1 MNRPSV
7 ITWRPATTVI
17 LICGLVA
24 LLVYSVVVYAA
35 THFQPTVEF
44 RIGSGIY
51 HLAVADDDAERVQ
64 GLSGV
69 TELAVDRGL
78 LMKFDEDGQWPIWMK
93 DMNIPLDIL
102 WLTSDKKVVY
112 VVKNAGPE
120 LSTETTFKP
129 KENARYVVELPAGS
143 VENAGI
149 KTGMVAEFDE
159 KSDGGLW

>member
-1 MNRPSV
+1 MNRPSF
-7 ITWRPATTVI
+7 ITWRPTTTVI

-24 LLVYSVVVYAA
+24 LLVCSVGAYAA

-44 RIGSGIY
+44 RVGSGIY
-51 HLAVADDDAERVQ
+51 RLSVADTDTERIQ

-69 TELAVDRGL
+69 TELPVDGGL
-78 LMKFDEDGQWPIWMK
+78 LMKFESDDTWSIWMK

-102 WLTSDKKVVY
+102 WLNSDKRVVY

-120 LSTETTFKP
+120 LSTDTIFKP
-129 KENARYVVELPAGS
+129 KEKARYVVELPAGS

-149 KTGMVAEFDE
+149 KTGLVAEFDE
-159 KSDGGLW
+159 TSDGSLW